1 SSPTTPSSTLP
12 PPPHPPLFPYTTL
25 FRSRCQ
31 QEPLPASET
40 QGHLHPVH
48 FECSRRHGCE
58 EALHGTRSQGQS
70 RRVGQADQRGRGLRQ
85 ACPGVFRG
93 CRIEGQ
99 RRRLRHHFPIR
110 QSSGRN
116 TLRGVRSQARRRQ
129 RSRAPAERLLH
140 F

>member
-70 RRVGQADQRGRGLRQ
+70 RRVGQADQRGRGLR
-85 ACPGVFRG
+85 RS
-93 CRIEGQ
+93 EEHTSE
-99 RRRLRHHFPIR
+99 L
-110 QSSGRN
+110 QSPDH
-116 TLRGVRSQARRRQ
+116 LVC
-129 RSRAPAERLLH
+129 RLLLEKKKQQ
-140 F
+140 